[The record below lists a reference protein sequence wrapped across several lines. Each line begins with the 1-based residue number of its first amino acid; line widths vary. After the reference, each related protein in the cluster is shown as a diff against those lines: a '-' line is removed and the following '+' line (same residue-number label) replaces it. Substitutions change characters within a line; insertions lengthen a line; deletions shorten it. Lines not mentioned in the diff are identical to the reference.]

1 MLFLIMYSYKTS
13 FYHNDI
19 KARQQR
25 SPTKQQ
31 KNCLKYCIFLKKSK
45 YFFLYFVN
53 CIQFNKGCRNNFI
66 KSINTLLFYRVTVVS
81 PQNQSTLCMST
92 PIFFLSAPIMFHER
106 TKYLSRVLQI
116 SFTSAPNIF
125 HKRPKYLSL
134 APQSKIFL
142 LH

>member
-92 PIFFLSAPIMFHER
+92 PIFFSECPN
-106 TKYLSRVLQI
+106 YVSRAHQI

-125 HKRPKYLSL
+125 HERPKYLSQ
-134 APQSKIFL
+134 APQISFTSTPK
-142 LH
+142 